1 MLNNQSIR
9 AAAKNR
15 GVKLYEVAE
24 RLGVSQATI
33 TRKLYFE
40 LPEDEQQRL
49 LSIIDE
55 IAAQKENAAQ
65 SAANAL
71 NG

>member
-1 MLNNQSIR
+1 MLKNQSIR
-9 AAAKNR
+9 AVAKNK

-40 LPEDEQQRL
+40 LPKDEQQRI

-55 IAAQKENAAQ
+55 IAAQKEKAAQ
-65 SAANAL
+65 SAAIR
-71 NG
+71 

>member
-1 MLNNQSIR
+1 MLKNQSIR
-9 AAAKNR
+9 AVAKNK

-40 LPEDEQQRL
+40 LSEDEQQRI
-49 LSIIDE
+49 LSIVDE
-55 IAAQKENAAQ
+55 IAAENKNAAQ
-65 SAANAL
+65 SAATR
-71 NG
+71 

>member
-9 AAAKNR
+9 AAAKNK

-40 LPEDEQQRL
+40 LPEDEQERI
-49 LSIIDE
+49 LSIIDN
-55 IAAQKENAAQ
+55 IAAENKNAAQ
-65 SAANAL
+65 SAVTL
-71 NG
+71 

>member
-1 MLNNQSIR
+1 MLKNQSIR
-9 AAAKNR
+9 AVAKNK

-40 LPEDEQQRL
+40 LPEVEQQRI
-49 LSIIDE
+49 LSIIDD

-65 SAANAL
+65 SAATR
-71 NG
+71 

>member
-1 MLNNQSIR
+1 MLKNQSIR
-9 AAAKNR
+9 AAAKNK

-40 LPEDEQQRL
+40 LPESEQERI
-49 LSIIDE
+49 LSIIDD

-65 SAANAL
+65 SAATR
-71 NG
+71 